1 MMESSRTYTINNSKL
16 TIKFGNIITSSAD
29 IIVSSDDYI
38 LSMEAVLP
46 LQFTM
51 RRVRLSGLMPEK

>member
-1 MMESSRTYTINNSKL
+1 MESSRTYTINNSKL

-38 LSMEAVLP
+38 LSMGGGASAAIYNAAGP
-46 LQFTM
+46 TI
-51 RRVRLSGLMPEK
+51 RTDARK